1 MARVSPN
8 DFSNAAHPFGTAR
21 EIEIGMGVARAH
33 RVTYVGELGWEI
45 YASSD
50 QTAHVFEALEE
61 AGAELELKLCG
72 LHTLDSCRIE
82 KAYRHW
88 GHDITDEDH
97 VLEAGLGFTVSTKK
111 SGYIGQ
117 AAVEAKREVGLAR
130 RMVQFA
136 LKDPEPLLFHNEAL
150 VRDGVIVGPVTS
162 GNYGHFL
169 GAAVGMGYVPCE
181 GQTEADVLASRY
193 EIEVAGVRHE
203 AVASLAPMYDP
214 KSEKVRA

>member
-1 MARVSPN
+1 
-8 DFSNAAHPFGTAR
+8 
-21 EIEIGMGVARAH
+21 MGVARAH

-50 QTAHVFEALEE
+50 QTAHVFEAIEE
-61 AGAELELKLCG
+61 AGADVGLKLCG

-97 VLEAGLGFTVSTKK
+97 VLEAGLGFTVPSKK

-117 AAVEAKREVGLAR
+117 AAVEAKRAGGLAR
-130 RMVQFA
+130 RMVQFR
-136 LKDPEPLLFHNEAL
+136 LKDPEPLLFHNEAR
-150 VRDGVIVGPVTS
+150 VRVGEFVGPVTS

-169 GAAVGMGYVPCE
+169 GGAVGMGYVPCE
-181 GQTEADVLASRY
+181 GQSEADVLASRY
-193 EIEVAGVRHE
+193 EIEVAGERFE
-203 AVASLAPMYDP
+203 AIASLAPMYDP
-214 KSEKVRA
+214 TSERVRA